1 MKKITNLFLA
11 ALMLAMLAS
20 PQVMAADVTMTAEE
34 RMEELKAFD
43 EGPDFSKGAL
53 ISEEWGNEEDGTPY
67 VERTYVAD
75 ITQGTRAINDTGR
88 FYKVK
93 SYGTT
98 GSVEV
103 YATFSWDTA
112 AKKVYVSNVTGQFNN
127 GGGISGTKN
136 ASVTSDG
143 SGTSRAWA
151 QYSIDVDKNLG
162 GWTTYSVI
170 MHCSFRGESN
180 GVRIG

>member
-1 MKKITNLFLA
+1 MKKLANVFLA
-11 ALMLAMLAS
+11 ALMLAMLAA
-20 PQVMAADVTMTAEE
+20 PQVMAADETMTAEE
-34 RMEELKAFD
+34 RMEELRALD

-53 ISEEWGNEEDGTPY
+53 IAEEWGNEEDGTPY
-67 VERTYVAD
+67 VERTYATD
-75 ITQGTRAINDTGR
+75 IIPGARAINGTGR

-93 SYGTT
+93 SYGAN

-112 AKKVYVSNVTGQFNN
+112 AKRVYVSNVTGKFNN
-127 GGGISGTKN
+127 GGVSGTRN
-136 ASVTSDG
+136 ELSTFDG

-151 QYSIDVDKNLG
+151 QYSIDVDRNLG
-162 GWTTYSVI
+162 GWATYSVI
-170 MHCSFRGESN
+170 MHCSFRGESD